1 MPRLRT
7 AGKEQAILEAATHVF
22 AQRPF
27 HAVLI
32 DDVAACARIGKG
44 TIYRYFETKEDLY
57 FAAVLFGMDRVAEAL
72 ESGLSAEHTTSD
84 RLERIAR
91 EILEYFWDRRYLIPM
106 LQHDDE
112 DPSRKDE
119 ILKRRQAIVR
129 FAQETILE
137 GIERRELRGI
147 DARIGAE
154 LFLGMVR
161 SANLFR
167 ADGDRLPDL
176 CRQITNVFLEGVR
189 REKA

>member
-1 MPRLRT
+1 MPRAKT
-7 AGKEQAILEAATHVF
+7 ADKETTILEAASRVF
-22 AQRPF
+22 ALRPF
-27 HAVLI
+27 HEVLI
-32 DDVAACARIGKG
+32 DDIAAEARIGKG

-72 ESGLSAEHTTSD
+72 ESGLGAEHTTSD

-119 ILKRRQAIVR
+119 LLKRRQAIVR

-176 CRQITNVFLEGVR
+176 CRQITDVFLEGVR

>member
-1 MPRLRT
+1 MPRLKT
-7 AGKEQAILEAATHVF
+7 AGKEQAILEAATRVF

-57 FAAVLFGMDRVAEAL
+57 FAAVLYGMDRVAEAL
-72 ESGLSAEHTTSD
+72 EAGLGAELTTAD

-91 EILEYFWDRRYLIPM
+91 EILQYFWDRRYLIPM

-112 DPSRKDE
+112 DPSRKNE
-119 ILKRRQAIVR
+119 LLKRRQAIVR
-129 FAQETILE
+129 FAQESILE

-161 SANLFR
+161 AANLFR

-176 CRQITNVFLEGVR
+176 CHQITNVFLEGVR
-189 REKA
+189 QEKA

>member
-1 MPRLRT
+1 MPRLKT
-7 AGKEQAILEAATHVF
+7 AGKEQAILEAATRVF

-72 ESGLSAEHTTSD
+72 EAGRGTEQTTAG
-84 RLERIAR
+84 RLERIAH

-106 LQHDDE
+106 LQHDDA
-112 DPSRKDE
+112 DPSRKNE
-119 ILKRRQAIVR
+119 LLKRRQAIVR

-161 SANLFR
+161 AANLFR
-167 ADGDRLPDL
+167 ADDDRLPDL
-176 CRQITNVFLEGVR
+176 CRQITDVFLEGVR
-189 REKA
+189 VEKT